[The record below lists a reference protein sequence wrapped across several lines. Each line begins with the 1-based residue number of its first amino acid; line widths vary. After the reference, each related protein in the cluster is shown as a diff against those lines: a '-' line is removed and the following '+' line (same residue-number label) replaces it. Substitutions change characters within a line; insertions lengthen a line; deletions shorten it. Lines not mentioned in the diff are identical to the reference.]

1 MKILLIHNEYLEV
14 GGEDIAVKNEVLNLK
29 EKHEVKELIF
39 SNKIENPFKQLIYF
53 FLNKNLKST
62 NLLKKEIK
70 NFKPDVVYV
79 HNTWF
84 KASTGIFKVLKK
96 YNLNTI
102 IKLHNF
108 RYNCTN
114 SYFVKAHIKKSTIC
128 NACGLKKS
136 NFIFN
141 KYYQDSFLKSLLVI
155 RYGKKYFKVLK
166 DPFFKIAVLTNFHKD
181 FLVNLGFKNK
191 IFVFP
196 NYLKTPEHKQE
207 AHKKDFI
214 VYAGRISQEKGIE
227 ELIESFRNS
236 KLKNIELRIIGE
248 GPLSSSLIIDEKV
261 KYFGRMSN
269 QEVLKMVS
277 ESRAVVS
284 ATKLFEGQPNLLCE
298 ASLLEV
304 PSIFPKT
311 GGIEEFFPDKY
322 IFSFKQFNY
331 QDLAEKLNLLSDK
344 KLSENI
350 GKKNNDYIKDLLDIK
365 RYDRNFREIV
375 ES

>member
-14 GGEDIAVKNEVLNLK
+14 GGEDVAVKNEVLNLK
-29 EKHEVKELIF
+29 QKHEVKELIF
-39 SNKIENPFKQLIYF
+39 SNKIDNPFTQLLYF
-53 FLNKNLKST
+53 LLNKNLKSRR
-62 NLLKKEIK
+62 LLKKAIK
-70 NFKPDVVYV
+70 NFNPEVVYV

-84 KASTGIFKVLKK
+84 TASTEIFKVLKK

-114 SYFVKAHIKKSTIC
+114 SYSAKSHIKKSTIC
-128 NACGLKKS
+128 NACGFKKS
-136 NFIFN
+136 KFIFN

-155 RYGKKYFKVLK
+155 RYGRKYFKVLK

-181 FLVNLGFKNK
+181 FLINLGFKNK
-191 IFVFP
+191 LYVFP
-196 NYLKTPEHKQE
+196 NYLKALENKQE
-207 AHKKDFI
+207 PQKKDFI
-214 VYAGRISQEKGIE
+214 IYAGRISQEKGIE

-236 KLKNIELRIIGE
+236 KLNNIELRIIGD
-248 GPLSSSLIIDEKV
+248 GPLSSSLILDDKV

-269 QEVLKMVS
+269 LEVLKMVS

-311 GGIEEFFPDKY
+311 GGIEEFFPDRY
-322 IFSFKQFNY
+322 IFSFEQFNY
-331 QDLAEKLNLLSDK
+331 QDLTEKLNLLSDK

-350 GKKNNDYIKDLLDIK
+350 GKKNNEYIKDFLDIK
-365 RYDRNFREIV
+365 SYDRNFKEIV